1 NIPLWCPLPVRS
13 ATAPSWTMPEGT
25 GGTAAIA
32 AIFRLDM
39 EVVRLTRRQFS
50 NETRFQATL
59 HFIKRILAAGIF
71 TEDEYQRCFTM
82 MINRYNPIIGR
93 IMN

>member
-1 NIPLWCPLPVRS
+1 
-13 ATAPSWTMPEGT
+13 M
-25 GGTAAIA
+25 
-32 AIFRLDM
+32 
-39 EVVRLTRRQFS
+39 TRRQFS

>member
-1 NIPLWCPLPVRS
+1 
-13 ATAPSWTMPEGT
+13 M
-25 GGTAAIA
+25 
-32 AIFRLDM
+32 
-39 EVVRLTRRQFS
+39 TRRQFS

-82 MINRYNPIIGR
+82 MINRYNCSQFLCLSGVMRNKERHCIRHGVLKTTGMIA
-93 IMN
+93 